1 MPLSK
6 EQHDELC
13 VSYASLIL
21 FDGEAEITSDALMSV
36 ITASGNEVEPYWPT
50 LFAGFLSKEGRIMD
64 LITSG
69 GPSAGG
75 GGAAASGNTAAGEED
90 ATAAK
95 DEPKEEEADMV
106 LYYLRLITVLSLT
119 IISLHRILEVEW
131 ICLVGTMMTTRW
143 LLYLYSI
150 LICRRIPLIII

>member
-69 GPSAGG
+69 GPSSGA
-75 GGAAASGNTAAGEED
+75 GGAASSGNATSAEED
-90 ATAAK
+90 AGAAK

-106 LYYLRLITVLSLT
+106 HVTFAQ
-119 IISLHRILEVEW
+119 LHF
-131 ICLVGTMMTTRW
+131 CL
-143 LLYLYSI
+143 I
-150 LICRRIPLIII
+150 LISFCEGSWRRNGHVWRR